1 MAKKRIKSPLH
12 RASQIDSGKEQYLKI
27 NPNAAGLTLGA
38 VSFVLGII
46 LIISFSVLENEETG
60 ILLNNPGGIILF
72 MLSSFIEGTILGYIV
87 AWIYNK
93 LIYIA
98 K

>member
-1 MAKKRIKSPLH
+1 MAKKRIRKSKTNLE
-12 RASQIDSGKEQYLKI
+12 KEQYLKI
-27 NPNAAGLTLGA
+27 DPNAAGLTLGT

-46 LIISFSVLENEETG
+46 LIIGLNFLDAQEN
-60 ILLNNPGGIILF
+60 IPINAPSNLILF

-93 LIYIA
+93 FIYIA